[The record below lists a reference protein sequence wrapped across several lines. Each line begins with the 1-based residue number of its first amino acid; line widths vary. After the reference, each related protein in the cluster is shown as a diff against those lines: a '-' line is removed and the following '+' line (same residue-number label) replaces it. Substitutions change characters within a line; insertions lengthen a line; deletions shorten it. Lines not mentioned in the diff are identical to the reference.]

1 MSKINSNFLNLQNNY
16 LFVTVAK
23 RVDEFKKKN
32 PEKKLIN
39 LGIGD
44 ITLPLPKA
52 VVKAMQDACKEMQEK
67 ETFRGYG
74 PETGYDFLKEK
85 IIKNDYL
92 TKNIEFEKDEIF
104 ISDGINSD
112 ICNISD
118 IFDVNNIVA
127 VQDPVYPAYLD
138 TNVIAGR
145 SGDFHIT
152 NYENIIYLV
161 SNSQNNFIPEIPKT
175 KVDLIYLCYPN
186 NPTGAVLTKAQLK
199 EWIEYAK
206 ENHSIILFDSAYEAY
221 ISDPN
226 IPHSIYE
233 IEGAKE
239 VAIEFKSFSKSAGF
253 TGIRCAYTVIP
264 KELYGYN
271 SKNEIVQINKLW
283 TRRQNTKFNGV
294 SYITQRGAE
303 ATYLDDAQNEIKE
316 NIRYYLNNANIIKQG
331 LVESGFD
338 AYRSHKFAIYLG

>member
-1 MSKINSNFLNLQNNY
+1 M
-16 LFVTVAK
+16 
-23 RVDEFKKKN
+23 
-32 PEKKLIN
+32 
-39 LGIGD
+39 
-44 ITLPLPKA
+44 
-52 VVKAMQDACKEMQEK
+52 
-67 ETFRGYG
+67 
-74 PETGYDFLKEK
+74 
-85 IIKNDYL
+85 
-92 TKNIEFEKDEIF
+92 
-104 ISDGINSD
+104 
-112 ICNISD
+112 
-118 IFDVNNIVA
+118 
-127 VQDPVYPAYLD
+127 
-138 TNVIAGR
+138 
-145 SGDFHIT
+145 
-152 NYENIIYLV
+152 V

-206 ENHSIILFDSAYEAY
+206 ENHAIILFDSAYEAY

-239 VAIEFKSFSKSAGF
+239 VAIEFKSFSKLAGF

>member
-1 MSKINSNFLNLQNNY
+1 M
-16 LFVTVAK
+16 
-23 RVDEFKKKN
+23 
-32 PEKKLIN
+32 
-39 LGIGD
+39 
-44 ITLPLPKA
+44 
-52 VVKAMQDACKEMQEK
+52 
-67 ETFRGYG
+67 
-74 PETGYDFLKEK
+74 
-85 IIKNDYL
+85 
-92 TKNIEFEKDEIF
+92 
-104 ISDGINSD
+104 
-112 ICNISD
+112 
-118 IFDVNNIVA
+118 
-127 VQDPVYPAYLD
+127 
-138 TNVIAGR
+138 
-145 SGDFHIT
+145 
-152 NYENIIYLV
+152 V

-338 AYRSHKFAIYLG
+338 AYRSHKFAIHLG

>member
-74 PETGYDFLKEK
+74 PEIGYDFLKEK

-145 SGDFHIT
+145 SGNFHIT

-161 SNSQNNFIPEIPKT
+161 SNIQNNFIPEIPKT

-206 ENHSIILFDSAYEAY
+206 ENHAIILFDSAYEAY

-239 VAIEFKSFSKSAGF
+239 VAIEFKSFSKLAGF